1 MLVSQCDTERT
12 PYKSLFEVD
21 GIVKASEINCTTVYV
36 MLQPLPLFRCH
47 ISNSKIL

>member
-21 GIVKASEINCTTVYV
+21 GITKASEINCTVCNTA
-36 MLQPLPLFRCH
+36 
-47 ISNSKIL
+47 ISQAFQVAHR

>member
-21 GIVKASEINCTTVYV
+21 GVAKASEINCTTVYV
-36 MLQPLPLFRCH
+36 MLQPLTHFRCH
-47 ISNSKIL
+47 TGNTI